1 MNRTEHWNQVY
12 QTSPPDD
19 VSWFQTRPTISL
31 RLVEACGVGKGD
43 GIIDVGGG
51 ASVLVD
57 FLLDAGYSRLAVL
70 DISAAALDYAKRR
83 LGARADAVYW
93 FAADVTTFVPTRQFG
108 LWHDRAVFHFLTDK
122 ADRQKYVETM
132 KRTLTP
138 EGHAIFATFATDG
151 PEKCSGLSVRRYDAT
166 AICAELG
173 AEFQLLEQVK
183 ETHVTP
189 WKTEQRFSYFRFAR
203 RETESR

>member
-1 MNRTEHWNQVY
+1 MNRTEHWNHVY
-12 QTSPPDD
+12 QTKASDD
-19 VSWFQTRPTISL
+19 VSWFQAQPATSL
-31 RLVEACGVGKGD
+31 RLIEACGVGKGD

-57 FLLDAGYSRLAVL
+57 FLLDAGYSQLAVL
-70 DISAAALDYAKRR
+70 DISAAALDHAKGR

-132 KRTLTP
+132 KRTLAP
-138 EGHAIFATFATDG
+138 ESRAVIATFAIDG
-151 PEKCSGLSVRRYDAT
+151 PEKCSGLSVCRYDAQ
-166 AICAELG
+166 AISTELG
-173 AEFQLLEQVK
+173 AEFQLLEQVN

-189 WKTEQRFSYFRFAR
+189 WNTEQRFSYFRFAR
-203 RETESR
+203 RGSDSK